1 MTKYLL
7 DTGIIEFLGDANS
20 PNHASCIKRL
30 ESLGEEDELCA
41 SVLSLYELEY
51 GIAGASTDLQPRL
64 QLLKQKILDFYTI
77 LPLSEQGS
85 RIYGRIKNLF
95 KHSSGTKHRSMKT
108 YTVDMII
115 ASTALEHNATLVSSD
130 AIYKRLQDLE
140 PVL

>member
-51 GIAGASTDLQPRL
+51 GIAGASGATGTPDTVNIRL
-64 QLLKQKILDFYTI
+64 
-77 LPLSEQGS
+77 
-85 RIYGRIKNLF
+85 
-95 KHSSGTKHRSMKT
+95 H
-108 YTVDMII
+108 V
-115 ASTALEHNATLVSSD
+115 
-130 AIYKRLQDLE
+130 
-140 PVL
+140 